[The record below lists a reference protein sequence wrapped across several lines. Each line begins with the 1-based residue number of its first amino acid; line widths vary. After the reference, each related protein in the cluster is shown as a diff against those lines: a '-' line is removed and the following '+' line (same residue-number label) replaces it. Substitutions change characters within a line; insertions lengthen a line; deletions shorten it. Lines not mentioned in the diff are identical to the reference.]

1 MDDLLS
7 MNFISDSEFCLQ
19 RPQLLHDIM
28 ALKTLRRVALGP
40 DMTVLFEHPRL
51 IWWHIQEMLRI
62 EKGGEKQLQE
72 EWSVYSPML
81 PSAQFLTMTLM
92 IEVCD
97 PVLRKKVLGAR
108 TGIENTLFLEGAG
121 FRVRS
126 EAIPIGAEVDLVQNP
141 SNDTSKAQ
149 KPDHDTSQGLENE
162 QTHGVQDSDV
172 RSGQEQGDSGV
183 ISQEEGAGDRSR
195 ELRSPGKT
203 SSVHFLRF
211 PINQGVR
218 KAFAM
223 GEPVLSCQ
231 HPSALYRSPI
241 STSLWSALCQ
251 DLGVVPLKY

>member
-1 MDDLLS
+1 MHDPLS
-7 MNFISDSEFCLQ
+7 MNFISHSEFCLQ

-28 ALKTLRRVALGP
+28 ALKALRRVALGP

-81 PSAQFLTMTLM
+81 PSAQFLTLTLM

-126 EAIPIGAEVDLVQNP
+126 EAIPIGAEVDLVQKP
-141 SNDTSKAQ
+141 SNE
-149 KPDHDTSQGLENE
+149 TSQGLENE
-162 QTHGVQDSDV
+162 QMHGVQDSDV

-183 ISQEEGAGDRSR
+183 ISQEEGVGDRNR
-195 ELRSPGKT
+195 QLRSPGKT

-211 PINQGVR
+211 PINHGVR

-241 STSLWSALCQ
+241 SASLWGALCQ

>member
-1 MDDLLS
+1 MHDFLS
-7 MNFISDSEFCLQ
+7 MNFISDSEFCQQ
-19 RPQLLHDIM
+19 RPQLLQEIM
-28 ALKTLRRVALGP
+28 ALKSIRRVALGP
-40 DMTVLFEHPRL
+40 DMTVLFEHPML

-92 IEVCD
+92 IEIAD

-121 FRVRS
+121 FRVHS
-126 EAIPIGAEVDLVQNP
+126 EAIPIGAEVDLVQKP
-141 SNDTSKAQ
+141 GNDS
-149 KPDHDTSQGLENE
+149 SQGLGNE
-162 QTHGVQDSDV
+162 HRPEQAQDLDGH
-172 RSGQEQGDSGV
+172 SGAEQGDSGV
-183 ISQEEGAGDRSR
+183 ISEEDPNDSSALLSA
-195 ELRSPGKT
+195 PGKT

-211 PINQGVR
+211 PIDQGVR
-218 KAFAM
+218 NAFAM

-241 STSLWSALCQ
+241 STPLWNLLCQ
-251 DLGVVPLKY
+251 DLGIVPLKY

>member
-19 RPQLLHDIM
+19 RPQLLQDIM
-28 ALKTLRRVALGP
+28 ALKSMRRVSLGP
-40 DMTVLFEHPRL
+40 DMTVLFESSRL
-51 IWWHIQEMLRI
+51 VWWHIQEMLRI

-81 PSAQFLTMTLM
+81 PSAQFLTLTLM
-92 IEVCD
+92 IEIFD

-126 EAIPIGAEVDLVQNP
+126 EAIPIGAEV
-141 SNDTSKAQ
+141 
-149 KPDHDTSQGLENE
+149 GF
-162 QTHGVQDSDV
+162 VQDGQRDFRQSTEGKNVGEQVQDHSV
-172 RSGQEQGDSGV
+172 HSGEDQGDSGV
-183 ISQEEGAGDRSR
+183 VSEE
-195 ELRSPGKT
+195 ELDHSSTPLRTLDKT

-211 PINQGVR
+211 PMDQGVR
-218 KAFAM
+218 HAFAM

-241 STSLWSALCQ
+241 STPLWSALCQ
-251 DLGVVPLKY
+251 DLGVVPLK

>member
-19 RPQLLHDIM
+19 RPQLLQDIM
-28 ALKTLRRVALGP
+28 ELKSMRRVALGP

-62 EKGGEKQLQE
+62 EKGGEKQLHE

-81 PSAQFLTMTLM
+81 PSAKFLTLTLM
-92 IEVCD
+92 IEIFD
-97 PVLRKKVLGAR
+97 PLLRKKVLGVR

-126 EAIPIGAEVDLVQNP
+126 EAIPVGAEVDLG
-141 SNDTSKAQ
+141 Q
-149 KPDHDTSQGLENE
+149 KSQDDSRQGLKNE
-162 QTHGVQDSDV
+162 HKGEQRGKVQDPSVD
-172 RSGQEQGDSGV
+172 SGAEQGDSGA
-183 ISQEEGAGDRSR
+183 IDAPADHSSTPLG
-195 ELRSPGKT
+195 LGKT

-211 PINQGVR
+211 PIDQSVR
-218 KAFAM
+218 HAFAM

-231 HPSALYRSPI
+231 HPSALHRSPI
-241 STSLWSALCQ
+241 STPLWSALCQ

>member
-1 MDDLLS
+1 MDDFLS

-19 RPQLLHDIM
+19 RPQLLQDIM
-28 ALKTLRRVALGP
+28 ALKSMRRVALGP
-40 DMTVLFEHPRL
+40 DMTVLFESSRL

-72 EWSVYSPML
+72 EWQVYSPML

-92 IEVCD
+92 IEIFD

-126 EAIPIGAEVDLVQNP
+126 EAIPIGAEVGFAQDVQRDSRQNTERK
-141 SNDTSKAQ
+141 NV
-149 KPDHDTSQGLENE
+149 GE
-162 QTHGVQDSDV
+162 QVQD
-172 RSGQEQGDSGV
+172 RSVDSGV
-183 ISQEEGAGDRSR
+183 ISEEELNHSR
-195 ELRSPGKT
+195 DHSSTPLRTLNKT

-211 PINQGVR
+211 PMDQVVR
-218 KAFAM
+218 HAFAM

-241 STSLWSALCQ
+241 STPLWSALCQ